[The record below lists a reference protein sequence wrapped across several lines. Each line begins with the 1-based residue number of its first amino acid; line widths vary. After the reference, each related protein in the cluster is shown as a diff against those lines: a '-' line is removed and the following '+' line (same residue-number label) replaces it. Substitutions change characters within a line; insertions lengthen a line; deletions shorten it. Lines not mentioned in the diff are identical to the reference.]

1 MRVACPRNARSRT
14 PVTEIMSAVVEASL
28 HQRVNAALDTV
39 RPFIEADGGDVWLIK
54 IDGPVAYVQLLGACG
69 GCPASHQTL
78 KGAVERA
85 VREHCPEIERV
96 DHI

>member
-1 MRVACPRNARSRT
+1 MNAAAGSDLFDR
-14 PVTEIMSAVVEASL
+14 A
-28 HQRVNAALDTV
+28 NAALAEV
-39 RPFIEADGGDVWLIK
+39 RPFIEADGGDVWLTK
-54 IDGPVAYVQLLGACG
+54 IEDSVAYVQLLGACG

-96 DHI
+96 EQL